1 MRCTVWIIFNAL
13 YCRWNAIFVTTEIHQ
28 TVMLLMTTT
37 NMTRGNTSIIIT
49 TTSLRFFLEQ
59 WCVRSAFMKLLV
71 DYADDETTASRSRF
85 AFNNC
90 HDAPLFYSALL
101 VKSISWPG

>member
-1 MRCTVWIIFNAL
+1 MRGTVRIILNTL
-13 YCRWNAIFVTTEIHQ
+13 YCCWNAIFVTTEIHQ
-28 TVMLLMTTT
+28 TVMLLMSTTDV
-37 NMTRGNTSIIIT
+37 TRGNTTIIVT

-71 DYADDETTASRSRF
+71 DYADDETTARRSRF

-90 HDAPLFYSALL
+90 HDAPLSYSALL